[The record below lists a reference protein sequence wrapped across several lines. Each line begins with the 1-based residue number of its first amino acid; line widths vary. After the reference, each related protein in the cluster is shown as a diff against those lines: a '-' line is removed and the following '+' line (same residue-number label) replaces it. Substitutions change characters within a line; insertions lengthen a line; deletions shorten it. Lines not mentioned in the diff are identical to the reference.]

1 MKKIIYSY
9 LLIAI
14 SATFILSCEDDDPI
28 ELGDDDPRNETIVN
42 LEATISTNQPNAG
55 EGNLLPFSITV
66 PQTFASDATVTARVT
81 LDNGTFSTGTAVV
94 PAGSNSGDGFITM
107 PADDG
112 DPTEGLL
119 SENAG
124 SFEAIAILLDEIV
137 PGTQFEISSNSVDI
151 NIWSDTATV
160 DGGLGLIMDWTDSA
174 NVDLDLSIDELDGAT
189 DVVDAGVSGSRFEDV
204 FFGNNE
210 TQDGEFLVR
219 VEVFAAVGNDVDY
232 VINFTLPNNEL
243 VSIAGT
249 FPALNGGE
257 TFVPARFVRTTD
269 IASGDI
275 SYEVFPN

>member
-14 SATFILSCEDDDPI
+14 SAMLILSCEDDDPI
-28 ELGDDDPRNETIVN
+28 ELGDEDPRNENVVN
-42 LEATISTNQPNAG
+42 LEATISTTQPNAG

-107 PADDG
+107 PPDDG
-112 DPTEGLL
+112 ERTESLL
-119 SENAG
+119 SQNAG
-124 SFEAIAILLDEIV
+124 SFEAIAILPDEIV

-160 DGGLGLIMDWTDSA
+160 DGGLGIIMDWTDSA
-174 NVDLDLSIDELDGAT
+174 NVDLDVFIDELDGAT
-189 DVVDAGVSGSRFEDV
+189 GLFDSDSGSRFENI
-204 FFGNNE
+204 FFANND

-219 VEVFAAVGNDVDY
+219 IETFAAVGEDVDY
-232 VINFTLPNNEL
+232 VLNFTLPNNQL
-243 VSIAGT
+243 ATISGT
-249 FPALNGGE
+249 FTALSAGE
-257 TFVPARFVRTTD
+257 SFVPARFVRTTD
-269 IASGDI
+269 VASGDI